1 MYRSKDFNNIMLSIE
16 SIKNAASEKYKS
28 TYEPTMAENFNI
40 FIEIKKY
47 IIQKNRIVYG
57 GIAQNL
63 LINTVDNKECFY
75 TERNGVY
82 YNWPDIADIEF
93 YSVNP
98 TNDIIDICE
107 LLLEKKFVHI
117 IAKEGVKLGT
127 VKLFV
132 NYVNYCDITYMPQ
145 NIYNNLPTTKIK
157 KIRCINPH
165 FMLIDAFRVLTD
177 PLGSY
182 WRLDKTIVRFQK
194 ILQFYNYDK
203 SLIKKSIKYIECND
217 IIINDI
223 ILFIT
228 TNIIINSKL
237 IIIGYYAFN
246 YYINKIN
253 KKDSIINIPY
263 FEIITDSLVENGN
276 NIYKILSQKY
286 KNKITIKEFYPFFQ
300 FLDNK
305 IEYYYNNILILILYG
320 NNKRCTVYNYLA
332 HSKIY
337 IGTFNLVL
345 MYYLIN
351 YYYSV
356 INKIYYQSNAYLTI
370 ISKMHYYKIIY
381 LNKTNKSILDETPF
395 KDFTLNCFGVVH
407 ETRRENRLR
416 MDDKKI
422 KKFIYVP
429 SGDKKYLIVS
439 YNNISGNQIFENKNK
454 FILKNI

>member
-1 MYRSKDFNNIMLSIE
+1 
-16 SIKNAASEKYKS
+16 
-28 TYEPTMAENFNI
+28 
-40 FIEIKKY
+40 
-47 IIQKNRIVYG
+47 
-57 GIAQNL
+57 
-63 LINTVDNKECFY
+63 
-75 TERNGVY
+75 
-82 YNWPDIADIEF
+82 
-93 YSVNP
+93 
-98 TNDIIDICE
+98 
-107 LLLEKKFVHI
+107 
-117 IAKEGVKLGT
+117 
-127 VKLFV
+127 
-132 NYVNYCDITYMPQ
+132 MPQ

>member
-1 MYRSKDFNNIMLSIE
+1 MYRSKDFDNIMLSIE
-16 SIKNAASEKYKS
+16 SIKNEASEKYKLN
-28 TYEPTMAENFNI
+28 YEPTLIENLNI
-40 FIEIKKY
+40 FLEIKKY

-107 LLLEKKFVHI
+107 ILLEKKYVRI
-117 IAKEGVKLGT
+117 VAKEGIKPGT

-132 NYVNYCDITYMPQ
+132 NYVNYCDITYIPQ

-182 WRLDKTIVRFQK
+182 WRLDKTITRFQK
-194 ILQFYNYDK
+194 ILHFYNYDK
-203 SLIKKSIKYIECND
+203 SLIKTSIQYIDINN

-223 ILFIT
+223 ILFIKT
-228 TNIIINSKL
+228 HIIINSKL
-237 IIIGYYAFN
+237 IVVGYYAFN
-246 YYINKIN
+246 YYTNKIN
-253 KKDSIINIPY
+253 KKDVIPNIPF
-263 FEIITDSLVENGN
+263 FEIISCSLEEDGN
-276 NIYKILSQKY
+276 NIYKLLFQKY
-286 KNKITIKEFYPFFQ
+286 KNKITTKEYYPFFQ
-300 FLDNK
+300 FLDHK
-305 IEYYYNNILILILYG
+305 IEYYYDNILILILYG
-320 NNKRCTVYNYLA
+320 NNKRCIVYNYLQND
-332 HSKIY
+332 KIY

-356 INKIYYQSNAYLTI
+356 INKIYYQSKINLTI

-381 LNKTNKSILDETPF
+381 LNKTNKSILDDSPF

-422 KKFIYVP
+422 KQFRYIP
-429 SGDKKYLIVS
+429 SGEKKYLSVS

-454 FILKNI
+454 IILKNI